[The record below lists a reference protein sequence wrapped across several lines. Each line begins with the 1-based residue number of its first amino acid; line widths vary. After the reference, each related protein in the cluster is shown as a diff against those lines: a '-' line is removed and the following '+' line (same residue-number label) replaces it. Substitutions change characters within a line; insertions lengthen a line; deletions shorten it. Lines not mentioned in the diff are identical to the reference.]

1 MLVVEGAT
9 SAGSTALVIDGHVVG
24 RREVAMGVT
33 RDDTLFPAVQALLAD
48 AELEAAALRAIVCGA
63 GPGSFT
69 SLRIAGSLA
78 KGLAFAGACELY
90 AVSSLMLAA
99 ATVRREGR
107 YVVHSDALRGERFA
121 LDVSIDADG
130 FARAEGAVRR
140 VAFADLVQIGRDR
153 TRLAVLSSPAA
164 ELESQIVLPDAAAI
178 VRCVDWFAEGA
189 VSLDRWEPDYGRLA
203 EAQVKWEEAHG
214 RALADG

>member
-1 MLVVEGAT
+1 
-9 SAGSTALVIDGHVVG
+9 
-24 RREVAMGVT
+24 MGVT
-33 RDDTLFPAVQALLAD
+33 RDDTLFPAVQALLVD
-48 AELEAAALRAIVCGA
+48 AGIEARALRAVVCGA

-78 KGLAFAGACELY
+78 KGLVFAGDGRLF

-99 ATVRREGR
+99 ATVERAGR

-121 LDVSIDADG
+121 LDVAIDADG
-130 FARAEGAVRR
+130 FARAESAVRR
-140 VAFADLVQIGRDR
+140 VSFAALVEIGLDR
-153 TRLAVLSSPAA
+153 TRLAVLSSPEP
-164 ELESQIVLPDAAAI
+164 ELESRIVLPDAAAV
-178 VRCVDWFAEGA
+178 VRCVDWIAEGE